1 LDLASLTERTGLRFL
16 PLVLLQ
22 KSPVQ
27 EGLAR
32 NWPKPSL
39 DADKNV
45 GYATQWFG
53 FAAIAAIAFCV
64 VLWRFVRRR
73 QRQIE

>member
-1 LDLASLTERTGLRFL
+1 LAERTGLKFL
-16 PLVLLQ
+16 PVVLLQ
-22 KSPVQ
+22 NSPVQ
-27 EGLAR
+27 EGLSR

-53 FAAIAAIAFCV
+53 FAGIAAVAFCV
-64 VLWRFVRRR
+64 VLWRFVFRRRR
-73 QRQIE
+73 QIK

>member
-1 LDLASLTERTGLRFL
+1 M
-16 PLVLLQ
+16 
-22 KSPVQ
+22 
-27 EGLAR
+27 R

-53 FAAIAAIAFCV
+53 FAAIAAVAFCV

-73 QRQIE
+73 RRQLE